1 MQTPQIADQLAAL
14 AQTGTRVP
22 GFRGKVMV
30 ETDSLIRLSQQ
41 LNSIDMTDDVREA
54 SEVIQMKDSI
64 LNQAYLEAKRI
75 RTGAEDEV
83 SRVTS
88 QANEE
93 YRSKVDESSILKRAE
108 ELAQE
113 KQEQAAYESQ
123 QILQDAQ
130 RKAYRIVSEAEN
142 VALARRDGADSYARE
157 VLFNLEEQL
166 ADVLGQVRRGLDAL
180 NLEVEAGKRQQQH
193 NSASAN
199 GMPANGMPV
208 NGAAAN
214 GAAANGVAGGVTS
227 SRRRYDGNIWAG
239 WLGAVSSG
247 CPAFFN

>member
-199 GMPANGMPV
+199 GMPASGMPV

-214 GAAANGVAGGVTS
+214 GAAANGVAV
-227 SRRRYDGNIWAG
+227 
-239 WLGAVSSG
+239 V
-247 CPAFFN
+247 

>member
-14 AQTGTRVP
+14 ANTGTRVP

-30 ETDSLIRLSQQ
+30 DIDSLMRLSQQ

-54 SEVIQMKDSI
+54 AEVIQMKDSI

-75 RTGAEDEV
+75 RTSADEE
-83 SRVTS
+83 VTKVTTKA
-88 QANEE
+88 QEE
-93 YRSKVDESSILKRAE
+93 YRNKVDESSILRRAE

-113 KQEQAAYESQ
+113 MQEQAGYESQ

-142 VALARRDGADSYARE
+142 IALARRDGADSYARE

-166 ADVLGQVRRGLDAL
+166 ADVLGQVRRGIDAL
-180 NLEVEAGKRQQQH
+180 NLEVEASKRKQQQ
-193 NSASAN
+193 NSVS
-199 GMPANGMPV
+199 
-208 NGAAAN
+208 
-214 GAAANGVAGGVTS
+214 ANGVA
-227 SRRRYDGNIWAG
+227 
-239 WLGAVSSG
+239 VS
-247 CPAFFN
+247 

>member
-199 GMPANGMPV
+199 GMPV

-214 GAAANGVAGGVTS
+214 GAAANGVAV
-227 SRRRYDGNIWAG
+227 
-239 WLGAVSSG
+239 V
-247 CPAFFN
+247 

>member
-14 AQTGTRVP
+14 ANTGTRVP

-30 ETDSLIRLSQQ
+30 DIDSLMRLSQQ

-54 SEVIQMKDSI
+54 AEVIQMKDSI

-75 RTGAEDEV
+75 RTSADEE
-83 SRVTS
+83 VTKVTTKA
-88 QANEE
+88 QEE
-93 YRSKVDESSILKRAE
+93 YRSKVDESSILRRAE

-113 KQEQAAYESQ
+113 MQEQAGYESQ

-130 RKAYRIVSEAEN
+130 RKAYRIVSEADN
-142 VALARRDGADSYARE
+142 IALARRDGADSYARE

-166 ADVLGQVRRGLDAL
+166 ADVLGQVRRGIDAL
-180 NLEVEAGKRQQQH
+180 NLEVEASKRKQQQ

-199 GMPANGMPV
+199 GV
-208 NGAAAN
+208 
-214 GAAANGVAGGVTS
+214 
-227 SRRRYDGNIWAG
+227 
-239 WLGAVSSG
+239 AVS
-247 CPAFFN
+247 

>member
-214 GAAANGVAGGVTS
+214 GVAV
-227 SRRRYDGNIWAG
+227 
-239 WLGAVSSG
+239 V
-247 CPAFFN
+247 